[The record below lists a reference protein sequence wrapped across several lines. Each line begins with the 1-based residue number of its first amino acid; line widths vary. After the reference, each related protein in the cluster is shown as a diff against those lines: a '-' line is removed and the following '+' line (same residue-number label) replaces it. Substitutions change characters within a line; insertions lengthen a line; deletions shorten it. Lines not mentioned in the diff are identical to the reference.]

1 MANLPEDYQLR
12 LGKMGDRYLLINFL
26 TRTYEEFFPEQ
37 KNLSHLADTV
47 RQFFCLDTPLWIV
60 EGQQTAIACLW
71 MGSAVDQVTG
81 DRYGHIFLIYVDPQH
96 RRQGIASALIDR
108 AKDWAKSRGQTRIG
122 LQVFI
127 NNDNALN
134 LYQNLGFQTRSLL
147 MLKNI

>member
-1 MANLPEDYQLR
+1 MANLPDDYHLR
-12 LGKMGDRYLLINFL
+12 LGKTGDRSLLINFL
-26 TRTYEEFFPEQ
+26 TRTYQEFFPEQ

-47 RQFFCLDTPLWIV
+47 RQFFSTDTPLWIV
-60 EGQQTAIACLW
+60 EWQQIAVACLW

-81 DRYGHIFLIYVDPQH
+81 DRYGHIFLIYVDPNH
-96 RRQGIASALIDR
+96 RCQGIATALIDR
-108 AKDWAKSRGQTRIG
+108 ARDWAKSRGQTRIG

-127 NNDNALN
+127 HNDNALT

>member
-1 MANLPEDYQLR
+1 MANLPENYQLR
-12 LGKMGDRYLLINFL
+12 LGKPSDRYLLINFL
-26 TRTYEEFFPEQ
+26 TRTYQEFFPEQ

-108 AKDWAKSRGQTRIG
+108 AKDWAKSRGQTR
-122 LQVFI
+122 
-127 NNDNALN
+127 
-134 LYQNLGFQTRSLL
+134 YQNLGFQTRSLL

>member
-1 MANLPEDYQLR
+1 
-12 LGKMGDRYLLINFL
+12 
-26 TRTYEEFFPEQ
+26 
-37 KNLSHLADTV
+37 
-47 RQFFCLDTPLWIV
+47 
-60 EGQQTAIACLW
+60 

-96 RRQGIASALIDR
+96 RRQGIATALIDR
-108 AKDWAKSRGQTRIG
+108 AKDWAKSRGQTHIG